1 LGSADHVAT
10 VEGRL
15 QEVGGQGASG
25 VFDRRL
31 EAGLADCAQEALRT
45 GGVDLTTAG
54 KVDELGLDKLGVVV
68 QQLDRRRKGRRITT
82 SVAMVA
88 AAGMGC
94 CIFKQVAG
102 SVRCFRWASKS
113 T

>member
-1 LGSADHVAT
+1 VGSADHVAT

-25 VFDRRL
+25 VFGRRL
-31 EAGLADCAQEALRT
+31 EAGLADCAQGALRT

-82 SVAMVA
+82 LCRN
-88 AAGMGC
+88 GG
-94 CIFKQVAG
+94 G
-102 SVRCFRWASKS
+102 SGNGLLHTQTSSRFCEVF
-113 T
+113 